1 MRIIALAV
9 AVCLSAS
16 SAFADD
22 SIKLAVGARGNWE
35 TAAAELGQ
43 NAGFFKK
50 RGIALDILY
59 TQGSGETQQAVIT
72 GSVGVGI
79 GLGTTSV
86 MAAFAKG
93 APLTVIGNASTGSS
107 EFWYVPANSP
117 VRGMKDA
124 AGRTIAY
131 STTGSSSHMEVLA
144 LLKEYAVD
152 ARPVAT
158 GGTAATF
165 TQVMSGQIDIG
176 WSSPPFGIA
185 AAQEGR
191 IRIIAHGNELAHF
204 RDQTIRLIVAHT
216 GWLGAHHDVAAR
228 FVQAYRD
235 TLAWMYADPAALE
248 AYAKFSGV
256 PVAIATQVRD
266 EFYPKDGLTVD
277 RISGLDAV
285 MADGVANRYLAAP
298 LTREQ
303 LGALFQVPA
312 PVK

>member
-35 TAAAELGQ
+35 TAAAALGQ

-59 TQGSGETQQAVIT
+59 TQGSGETQQAVIA

-144 LLKEYAVD
+144 LVKEYAVD

-165 TQVMSGQIDIG
+165 TQAMSGQIDIG

-191 IRIIAHGNELAHF
+191 IRIIAHANEL
-204 RDQTIRLIVAHT
+204 HT
-216 GWLGAHHDVAAR
+216 SATR
-228 FVQAYRD
+228 
-235 TLAWMYADPAALE
+235 P
-248 AYAKFSGV
+248 SG
-256 PVAIATQVRD
+256 
-266 EFYPKDGLTVD
+266 
-277 RISGLDAV
+277 
-285 MADGVANRYLAAP
+285 
-298 LTREQ
+298 
-303 LGALFQVPA
+303 
-312 PVK
+312 